1 MFLII
6 CPATFI
12 LLLVDDESTVAV
24 HTMVDFSIVVVIAF
38 FSFLFSQITETP
50 LARMTGRTKARSAE
64 SSSLRD
70 CSSVRPG
77 L

>member
-24 HTMVDFSIVVVIAF
+24 HMMVDFSIVVVIAF
-38 FSFLFSQITETP
+38 SFLFSQIAEKP
-50 LARMTGRTKARSAE
+50 LARMTVTRSAE

-70 CSSVRPG
+70 CPSVRPG